1 VDTQLLPWFHRNKR
15 ALPWR
20 TAQRDPYHV
29 WLSEVMLQQT
39 QVATVIPYFERW
51 LQRFPTLADF
61 AAAPLDE
68 VLKAW
73 EGLGYYSRARNF
85 HKAAQLVVREHAG
98 RVPDTVD
105 GLLALPGVGRY
116 TAGAIASLAF
126 GRHAAVLDGNV
137 KRVLSRYFA
146 VGVASPESRIPTHD
160 ARKSGPATRDSRLL
174 WSLAESLLPPGQA
187 GEFNEAL
194 MELGA
199 TVCTARAPKCG
210 ECPLRAACKAL
221 AEGNPEHYPLK
232 TTKPPTPHH
241 YVLTAV
247 ITHADGRV
255 LLGQRPPEGLLGG
268 LWEFVSSEFRAP
280 APPASVA
287 DMVRER
293 TRLRITGE
301 PEALGAV
308 KHAFTH
314 FKITRHLYRVR
325 AASGE
330 PAPIGYAALRWLPLV
345 QVAHLALTRSDQK
358 VLGMAMR
365 R

>member
-1 VDTQLLPWFHRNKR
+1 MHTQLLPWFQRNKR

-51 LQRFPTLADF
+51 LQRFPTLAHL

-73 EGLGYYSRARNF
+73 EGLGYYSRARNL
-85 HKAAQLVVREHAG
+85 HRAAQLVVREHAG
-98 RVPDTVD
+98 HVPDTVD

-126 GRHAAVLDGNV
+126 GCHAAVLDGNV

-146 VGVASPESRIPTHD
+146 VGDANTEPRSPGNTRRDT
-160 ARKSGPATRDSRLL
+160 GLGTRDSGLL
-174 WSLAESLLPPGQA
+174 WSLAESLLPPGRA
-187 GEFNEAL
+187 GVFNEAL

-210 ECPLRAACKAL
+210 ECPLRAACKAR
-221 AEGNPEHYPLK
+221 AEGNPERYPLK
-232 TTKPPTPHH
+232 TTKAPTPHH
-241 YVLTAV
+241 HVLTAV

-293 TRLRITGE
+293 TRLRIVGE
-301 PEALGAV
+301 PEALGAL
-308 KHAFTH
+308 KHVFTH
-314 FKITRHLYRVR
+314 FKITRHVHRVR
-325 AASGE
+325 AAGGD
-330 PAPIGYAALRWLPLV
+330 PAPVGYAALSWLPLAE
-345 QVAHLALTRSDQK
+345 VAHLALARSDQK
-358 VLGMAMR
+358 VLGMVVGR
-365 R
+365 